1 MGKLSVA
8 SIILGENGQVLQLN
22 SEAEELLVS
31 GNGLK
36 NSGGGLEALYAS
48 DNRELQR
55 AMRNTFGSQQK
66 VQLRITAYQ
75 ALIRL
80 QLLEFESSKIAM
92 HRELG
97 GMQLVTDRAH
107 CSIGVLSV
115 EQIR

>member
-48 DNRELQR
+48 
-55 AMRNTFGSQQK
+55 
-66 VQLRITAYQ
+66 V
-75 ALIRL
+75 
-80 QLLEFESSKIAM
+80 
-92 HRELG
+92 
-97 GMQLVTDRAH
+97 
-107 CSIGVLSV
+107 VLAKCLN
-115 EQIR
+115 